1 MNIDQP
7 IHVPLKEGSYCQYF
21 TDWLSVSESTDLF
34 EYFVEHVDWK
44 HENIRIMGRWIP
56 QPRLTAWYGDEHACY
71 TYSGL
76 KNEPIAWLP
85 TLHSIKQRLEKQ
97 FDTPFNSVLLNYYRD
112 GSDSMGYHSDDEK
125 ELGESPVIASV
136 SLGAARRFL
145 IRSRNSGTNKSHR
158 LDLASG
164 SLLMMS
170 GRMQADYKHALPKS
184 KKVTSGRINL
194 TYRFIGT

>member
-21 TDWLSVSESTDLF
+21 TDWLSVRESTELF

-44 HENIRIMGRWIP
+44 HENIRIMGRWVP

-97 FDTPFNSVLLNYYRD
+97 FDTPFN
-112 GSDSMGYHSDDEK
+112 
-125 ELGESPVIASV
+125 ASY
-136 SLGAARRFL
+136 S
-145 IRSRNSGTNKSHR
+145 IT
-158 LDLASG
+158 
-164 SLLMMS
+164 
-170 GRMQADYKHALPKS
+170 
-184 KKVTSGRINL
+184 
-194 TYRFIGT
+194 IGTALTLWDIIVTMRKSLVRA